1 MAAPAGGHYEGMPQL
16 DPAFMPNLVF
26 WLVVTMIVIYFLLSR
41 IALPRISGIIE
52 DRATAIANDLDQAA
66 ELKNKAVEAEEAYN
80 QALRDARAEASRI
93 AGETKDAIQKD
104 LDVAIAKADA
114 EIAARA
120 AEGEVRIKE
129 IRDGALVAVEEVAGD
144 AAAEIVSAVS
154 PVKANKSDL
163 GATISALVKGS

>member
-1 MAAPAGGHYEGMPQL
+1 MAAPKGGHYEGMPQL

-26 WLVVTMIVIYFLLSR
+26 WLVVTMIVMYFLLSR

-66 ELKNKAVEAEEAYN
+66 ELKQQAVEAEEAYN

-93 AGETKDAIQKD
+93 SAETKAEIQKD
-104 LDVAIAKADA
+104 LDAAIAKADA
-114 EIAARA
+114 EIAAKS
-120 AEGEVRIKE
+120 AESEVRIRE
-129 IRDGALVAVEEVAGD
+129 IRDGAMAAVQEVAGE

-154 PVKANKSDL
+154 PVKANASDL
-163 GATISALVKGS
+163 GGIVSSIVKGS